1 MYIAMARH
9 RSIVFVFILLVYVL
23 FLSNQKEPRI
33 IRTDRILIIYSKGVG
48 EGYLYCE
55 NISMTQSIH
64 ISNPF
69 YILALEQD

>member
-1 MYIAMARH
+1 MARH
-9 RSIVFVFILLVYVL
+9 RSIVFVSLVYVL

-33 IRTDRILIIYSKGVG
+33 IRTDRILIIYSKGEG

-64 ISNPF
+64 ISTRF
-69 YILALEQD
+69 IF